1 MKSEDVMQTNP
12 LPQTVLQALG
22 QEAAGD
28 LINWLEE
35 RFASVGLSSGVQI
48 SAFVARQKVN
58 VLLLE
63 QVSNL
68 FLADEPVLIQ
78 DKDHH
83 WVWRVPVDL
92 IYPSKGRVGRVGEV
106 DVDARYGEVRYSET
120 LLAKMTT
127 KAQQLAGQISQQA

>member
-1 MKSEDVMQTNP
+1 MPTNP

-35 RFASVGLSSGVQI
+35 HLARVGLSPGIQI

-63 QVSNL
+63 QISNL

-92 IYPSKGRVGRVGEV
+92 TYPAKGRVGRVGEV

-120 LLAKMTT
+120 LLAKMTD
-127 KAQQLAGQISQQA
+127 KAQQLARQIIQQT